1 MSSSSD
7 IEQFSRLWALAGR
20 PELFDPAQELAD
32 LAAEASKA
40 GVDSRAF
47 LLGYALAGE
56 LGSQSPPGQLLS
68 RLAVFEKVRRQSETA
83 DLGKIEELYAAALAD
98 VLSYE
103 ANCGHQS

>member
-1 MSSSSD
+1 MSSSID
-7 IEQFSRLWALAGR
+7 IEQFFRLWTLAGR
-20 PELFDPAQELAD
+20 PELFDPADELAE

-40 GVDSRAF
+40 GVDSKAF
-47 LLGYALAGE
+47 LFGYALAGE

-68 RLAVFEKVRRQSETA
+68 RLAVYKKVRRQSGTA
-83 DLGKIEELYAAALAD
+83 DLDMIEELYAEALAD

>member
-20 PELFDPAQELAD
+20 PELFDPADELAV
-32 LAAEASKA
+32 LAADAARA
-40 GVDSRAF
+40 GVDRKMF

-68 RLAVFEKVRRQSETA
+68 RLAVYEKVRRQSETA
-83 DLGKIEELYAAALAD
+83 DLGMIEELYAATLAD

>member
-7 IEQFSRLWALAGR
+7 IEQFSRLWILAGR
-20 PELFDPAQELAD
+20 PELFDPADELAA
-32 LAAEASKA
+32 LATEASNV
-40 GVDSRAF
+40 GVDSKAF
-47 LLGYALAGE
+47 LLGYTLAGE

-68 RLAVFEKVRRQSETA
+68 RLAVYEKVRTQSETA
-83 DLGKIEELYAAALAD
+83 DPDMIEELYAEALAD